1 MFNRSLLLNEE
12 KEQGYFFKFNTDD
25 VLKSTQEERYNAL
38 KTGIDAGILSLSEA
52 RVKENLSPIE
62 DDFLKL
68 SLGSI
73 LFGDHRLD
81 NEMNNPN
88 NNEPKPVTTDEG
100 DKE

>member
-1 MFNRSLLLNEE
+1 MVF
-12 KEQGYFFKFNTDD
+12 
-25 VLKSTQEERYNAL
+25 V
-38 KTGIDAGILSLSEA
+38 LSLSEA

-73 LFGDHRLD
+73 LFYPDKRTLFVPNMSTVFSSETNKIIDSPQMIKDGDHRLD

-100 DKE
+100 DNE